1 MLYNCDAAI
10 RNEVIFMKTDSPAIV
25 TCEGLTKI
33 YQTGV
38 VALNELTLTIEQGMS
53 FGLMGETWGFFLV

>member
-1 MLYNCDAAI
+1 
-10 RNEVIFMKTDSPAIV
+10 MKTDSPAIV

-33 YQTGV
+33 YRTGV

-53 FGLMGETWGFFLV
+53 FGLMGEIWGFFLV

>member
-1 MLYNCDAAI
+1 MKI
-10 RNEVIFMKTDSPAIV
+10 SMKTDSPAIV
-25 TCEGLTKI
+25 TCDGLTKI